1 MASCCRRIP
10 VFCICIFM
18 LFSILF
24 LTDEAVAQ
32 TSDEVVLRDVI
43 VFIDIY
49 GFVADT
55 VYATGLTTYQW
66 GERYFNGITDV
77 IDTELTGAN
86 LHGELTGFCIS
97 FQQHPTL
104 PSPGKVEFPGPGADF
119 PAESFFDIYFEITI
133 PDLMPMDTL
142 HTIVPIHMSD
152 IIDEMPPYFSPH
164 IMTPP
169 GAIILYD
176 QFDTPRGEI
185 TFWEEEMIEYSP
197 AEAFVTA
204 ETSFGTDIA
213 IAHDDTVML
222 SAAVAGYIEPLP
234 GTPACIPTIPFSA
247 DFGIKETGMPGPFS
261 SFYVDTYGAGY
272 EIGSV
277 EFMEEGDGWAGYLD
291 IGPYPTSGGY
301 YDIEVIFNYGL
312 YDMRDTITL
321 YLDPTSI
328 VPEFVA
334 FSRDSVAFFEQDDI
348 GSIIAKAL
356 DENMNNANL
365 AVQPLAAAMQREI
378 EPINQ
383 HDLTTN
389 SRLADIAC
397 GPAAA
402 AACLKFWAKNG
413 YPEIEYPKGDTT
425 RTKKT
430 NRSIGR
436 TLGHNMGMSHRSKK
450 PPKVD
455 EIVGGIK
462 EYLDKHK
469 CKGWKVEKKDVN
481 DLADVAA
488 MMREFE
494 AENEDVIMIMSDT
507 VTVNDT
513 LRTKGHAVTMSSRKS
528 ETYKQRFSMTDS
540 LVAKQKVDFM
550 DPDDGTTGATNE
562 HEIVVDDKGHPR
574 TKGYSNA
581 NNLNSNSR
589 ISGYIKV
596 SPPDTAA
603 GGGSPPARTG
613 WHGQYHMPQEYA
625 MPTYGDWIIV
635 DSRPCS
641 GNGIPDTLYWDTTGF
656 PGGLYLLEV
665 RTTDI
670 YGNVGTALRFAGIP
684 EYTVDSNKPGTPPAR
699 TDIRSSY
706 PNPFNPTTT
715 IEYSVSKRTSIT
727 LSVYDVSG
735 RLVSVLLDNGT
746 KEAGIHKTVWDGM
759 NSSGSRVAS
768 GVYFAVIKS
777 EDGLRSR
784 KMILLR

>member
-1 MASCCRRIP
+1 
-10 VFCICIFM
+10 M
-18 LFSILF
+18 LFPILF

-43 VFIDIY
+43 AFIDIY

-55 VYATGLTTYQW
+55 VYVSGLTTYQW
-66 GERYFNGITDV
+66 GERYFNGVTDV
-77 IDTELTGAN
+77 IDTELIDAN

-97 FQQHPTL
+97 FQQHPSL

-119 PAESFFDIYFEITI
+119 PAESFFDVYFEVTI

-142 HTIVPIHMSD
+142 HTIVPIHISD
-152 IIDEMPPYFSPH
+152 IIDEMTPYFSPH

-176 QFDTPRGEI
+176 QWDTPRGEI
-185 TFWEEEMIEYSP
+185 SFWEEEMIEYSP

-213 IAHDDTVML
+213 IAHDDTIML

-234 GTPACIPTIPFSA
+234 GVPACIPTIPFSA
-247 DFGIKETGMPGPFS
+247 EFGIKENGMPGPFS
-261 SFYVDTYGAGY
+261 SFYVDLDGAGW
-272 EIGSV
+272 EIGAIDITD
-277 EFMEEGDGWAGYLD
+277 EGDGWAGYLD
-291 IGPYPTSGGY
+291 IGPYSPSGGY

-312 YDMRDTITL
+312 YDLRDTITL
-321 YLDPTSI
+321 YIDPTSI

-334 FSRDSVAFFEQDDI
+334 FSRDSVAFFEQDAI
-348 GSIIAKAL
+348 GSIIAKVM
-356 DENMNNANL
+356 DEVVNGVNL
-365 AVQPLAAAMQREI
+365 VIHPLAAAMQREI

-383 HDLTTN
+383 HHLTTN
-389 SRLADIAC
+389 SKLGDILC
-397 GPAAA
+397 GPASA

-413 YPEIEYPKGDTT
+413 YPEIEHPKGDTT
-425 RTKKT
+425 KTKLT
-430 NRSIGR
+430 NRRIGR
-436 TLGHNMGMSHRSKK
+436 SLAHNMGMSHKSKSA
-450 PPKVD
+450 PKVD
-455 EIVGGIK
+455 EIVGGIEK
-462 EYLDKHK
+462 YLEKHK
-469 CKGWKVEKKDVN
+469 CKKWKVERKDVN
-481 DLADVAA
+481 DLTDVAT

-494 AENEDVIMIMSDT
+494 TENEDVIMIMSDT
-507 VTVNDT
+507 ITVNDT
-513 LRTKGHAVTMSSRKS
+513 LRTRGHAVTMSSRKS
-528 ETYKQRFSMTDS
+528 EVYKKSVNGTDS

-562 HEIVVDDKGHPR
+562 HEIGVDEKGHPR
-574 TKGYSNA
+574 TEGYTNI
-581 NNLNSNSR
+581 NENFNSNSR

-596 SPPDTAA
+596 SPPDTVA

-665 RTTDI
+665 RTTDM

-684 EYTVDSNKPGTPPAR
+684 EYIVDSNEPEVPPVR

-727 LSVYDVSG
+727 MSVYDVSG
-735 RLVSVLLDNGT
+735 RLVSVLFKNKT
-746 KEAGIHKTVWDGM
+746 EEAGIHKTVWDGM